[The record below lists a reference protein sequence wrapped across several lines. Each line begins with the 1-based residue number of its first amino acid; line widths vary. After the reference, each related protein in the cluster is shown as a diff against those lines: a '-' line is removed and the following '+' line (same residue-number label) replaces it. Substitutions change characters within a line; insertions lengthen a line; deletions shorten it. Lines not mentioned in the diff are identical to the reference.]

1 MTQRVTKHK
10 NSPLGGHWRQG
21 VKAGGVGGR
30 GYLSRMTAIFLS
42 YHASQKISYFF
53 TTKGSHLATLWKP
66 WGFLGLRNGSMK
78 QFFLFFSGF
87 SCHFYKTPFLPA
99 AFSFVEKTQKPGACF
114 KEGKR
119 NHKNLRSTVHI
130 IDYCQSWPGLTAA
143 RENHYSSLYWN

>member
-21 VKAGGVGGR
+21 VKAGGVAG
-30 GYLSRMTAIFLS
+30 GYLSRITAIFLS

-53 TTKGSHLATLWKP
+53 TTKGSHLATLWKQ

-114 KEGKR
+114 KEGKQTIMIWT
-119 NHKNLRSTVHI
+119 NFITL
-130 IDYCQSWPGLTAA
+130 
-143 RENHYSSLYWN
+143 

>member
-1 MTQRVTKHK
+1 MIQRVTTHK
-10 NSPLGGHWRQG
+10 NCPLGGHWRQDD
-21 VKAGGVGGR
+21 KAGGGG
-30 GYLSRMTAIFLS
+30 GYLSCITAIFLS